1 MTVTQSTP
9 MRGICRLAPSG
20 GLIGAGLKAAQLV
33 AAAQLAAAVA
43 AQPAAAVQRA
53 AAPGYQGV
61 LVVLR
66 LRLLR
71 LELLFPRNLA
81 LQPSGGVGNG
91 DSGGRCAQI
100 PF

>member
-9 MRGICRLAPSG
+9 MRDTCRLAPSG
-20 GLIGAGLKAAQLV
+20 GLIGAGLTAAQLV
-33 AAAQLAAAVA
+33 AAAQLAAAV
-43 AQPAAAVQRA
+43 QQA

-61 LVVLR
+61 LAVLR

-71 LELLFPRNLA
+71 LELFFPRNLA